1 MLVTVSRREGL
12 CNSFQRAIAAI
23 SVSVLFAA
31 IPAVAPGI
39 RAEDY

>member
-23 SVSVLFAA
+23 SASVLFAA
-31 IPAVAPGI
+31 IPAVAQN
-39 RAEDY
+39 AKTES